1 MARMKPIK
9 PGKKPDYR
17 DFLEKS
23 KKYMSNPDR
32 KDYARTIAGRGDTHA
47 LDGGKIPASKT
58 KRGKKFLKAKD
69 SIRGRM
75 NPAQP
80 LLPIWEDR
88 DVKKRGSKL
97 GG

>member
-1 MARMKPIK
+1 MARMKPVG

-47 LDGGKIPASKT
+47 LDGGEVAKKQMPKKKQRLIPKT
-58 KRGKKFLKAKD
+58 
-69 SIRGRM
+69 
-75 NPAQP
+75 PAIKSWQ
-80 LLPIWEDR
+80 DR
-88 DVKKRGSKL
+88 NLDNRGSKL
-97 GG
+97 NP